1 MQHVV
6 IMLLQWV
13 PYRLPQYGKNLTLSQ
28 YLMKRVQAMTNT
40 TVKGYIFII
49 LSAVLFGCNP
59 LLVTFL
65 NREGLNSISLVVL
78 RNVLSLPFLAVIA
91 FRQNKSLRI
100 PLQAVPSIIRIGLV
114 GSCITPALLSCS
126 YGFIASGTATV
137 FHFIYPAV
145 VVLAGVLIFRERIAI
160 SNLVSVGICVLGI
173 CLFYTPGE
181 PLDWR
186 GSSLALLSGVT
197 YAIYILQLSHF
208 RFPQISGFLFNLSI
222 SAVGGIVMLVFCVL
236 NGKLTLPD
244 SLVEWLA
251 CCLFAFVIN
260 VCAVV
265 MFQQG
270 TFYIGGQKASIL
282 STLEPITSL
291 VVGAIAFH
299 EVIGFRTAVG
309 SVLVIL
315 ASILIA
321 LTDIKSGK

>member
-1 MQHVV
+1 
-6 IMLLQWV
+6 
-13 PYRLPQYGKNLTLSQ
+13 
-28 YLMKRVQAMTNT
+28 MKRVQIMTRNT
-40 TVKGYIFII
+40 IRGYIFII

-78 RNVLSLPFLAVIA
+78 RNLLSLPFLAALA
-91 FRQNKSLRI
+91 FRQNHSLRI
-100 PLQAVPSIIRIGLV
+100 SMEAMLSIAGIGLV
-114 GSCITPALLSCS
+114 GSCITPALLSSS
-126 YGFIASGTATV
+126 YAYIASGTATV
-137 FHFIYPAV
+137 FHFVYPAV
-145 VVLAGVLIFRERIAI
+145 VVLAGVLFFRERIAVN
-160 SNLVSVGICVLGI
+160 NLVSVGICVFGI

-186 GSSLALLSGVT
+186 GSTLALLSGVT

-208 RFPQISGFLFNLSI
+208 RFPKISGFLLNLSV
-222 SAVGGIVMLVFCVL
+222 STVGGIVMLLFCVL

-244 SLVEWLA
+244 SLAAWLV
-251 CCLFAFVIN
+251 CCLYAFVIN

-265 MFQQG
+265 LFQQG

-291 VVGAIAFH
+291 FVGAVVFQEI
-299 EVIGFRTAVG
+299 IGIRTVFG
-309 SVLVIL
+309 SILVIF

-321 LTDIKSGK
+321 VTDIKTES

>member
-1 MQHVV
+1 
-6 IMLLQWV
+6 
-13 PYRLPQYGKNLTLSQ
+13 
-28 YLMKRVQAMTNT
+28 MKRVQIM
-40 TVKGYIFII
+40 KRMIFRGYVYIV
-49 LSAVLFGCNP
+49 LSAVIFGCNP

-78 RNVLSLPFLAVIA
+78 RNLLSLPVLAAFA
-91 FRQNKSLRI
+91 FRKNRSLRI
-100 PLQAVPSIIRIGLV
+100 PVQALPSITSIGLV
-114 GSCITPALLSCS
+114 GSCITPALLASS
-126 YGFIASGTATV
+126 YGYIASGTATV

-145 VVLAGVLIFRERIAI
+145 VVLAGVLLFRERVAV

-186 GSSLALLSGVT
+186 GSCLALFSGVT

-208 RFPQISGFLFNLSI
+208 RYPNISGFLLNLNV
-222 SAVGGIVMLVFCVL
+222 SAVGGTVMLLFCL
-236 NGKLTLPD
+236 LCGKLTLPD
-244 SLVEWLA
+244 SLAGWLV
-251 CCLFAFVIN
+251 CCLYSVVIN

-265 MFQQG
+265 LFQQG

-282 STLEPITSL
+282 STLEPITSIFVGVL
-291 VVGAIAFH
+291 VFQ
-299 EVIGFRTAVG
+299 ETIGLRTAAG

-321 LTDIKSGK
+321 RSDMKAECGEQ

>member
-1 MQHVV
+1 
-6 IMLLQWV
+6 
-13 PYRLPQYGKNLTLSQ
+13 
-28 YLMKRVQAMTNT
+28 MTHT
-40 TVKGYIFII
+40 TIKGYIFII

-59 LLVTFL
+59 LLVTIL

-78 RNVLSLPFLAVIA
+78 RNLLSLPFLAVFAI
-91 FRQNKSLRI
+91 RQNKSLRV
-100 PLQAVPSIIRIGLV
+100 PVQAIPSIIRIGLV
-114 GSCITPALLSCS
+114 GSCITPALLSSS
-126 YGFIASGTATV
+126 YAYIASGTATV

-145 VVLAGVLIFRERIAI
+145 VVLTGVLFFRERIAV

-186 GSSLALLSGVT
+186 GSTLALLSGIT

-208 RFPQISGFLFNLSI
+208 RFPNISGFLLNLSV
-222 SAVGGIVMLVFCVL
+222 SSVGGIVMLMFCIL
-236 NGKLTLPD
+236 SGKLTLPD
-244 SLVEWLA
+244 SLAGWIV
-251 CCLFAFVIN
+251 CCLYAFVIN

-291 VVGAIAFH
+291 LVGAVAFH
-299 EVIGFRTAVG
+299 ESIGFRTAIG

-321 LTDIKSGK
+321 LTDIRHKE

>member
-1 MQHVV
+1 
-6 IMLLQWV
+6 
-13 PYRLPQYGKNLTLSQ
+13 
-28 YLMKRVQAMTNT
+28 MTRT
-40 TVKGYIFII
+40 TIKGYIFII

-78 RNVLSLPFLAVIA
+78 RNLLSLPFLAMFA
-91 FRQNKSLRI
+91 LRQNRSLRI
-100 PLQAVPSIIRIGLV
+100 PRQALPSLVRIGLV
-114 GSCITPALLSCS
+114 GSCITPALLASS
-126 YGFIASGTATV
+126 YGYIASGTATV

-145 VVLAGVLIFRERIAI
+145 VVLAGVILFRERTAV
-160 SNLVSVGICVLGI
+160 SDLVSVGICVMGI

-186 GSSLALLSGVT
+186 GSSLALFSGVT

-208 RFPQISGFLFNLSI
+208 RYPNISGFLLNLNI
-222 SAVGGIVMLVFCVL
+222 SAVGGTVMLLFCL
-236 NGKLTLPD
+236 LCGKLTLPD
-244 SLVEWLA
+244 SLLGWLV
-251 CCLFAFVIN
+251 CCLYSFVIN

-265 MFQQG
+265 LFQQG

-282 STLEPITSL
+282 STLEPITSIFVGVL
-291 VVGAIAFH
+291 VFR
-299 EVIGFRTAVG
+299 ETIGLRTAAG

-321 LTDIKSGK
+321 LTDIKTENDSK